1 MKLFESFQIRSFKE
15 LFVGLIKFLYLRA
28 NLIFYVKK
36 STIVL
41 LGTVFVVLIA
51 CSVQPVVADH
61 LEPGDGIYKDVR
73 NVNLVTT
80 TQDSKWQVN
89 LLIILRTGDGQLI
102 NVTES
107 TAYAAYVPHQ
117 ITDHVFDTLMGEKE
131 IVTID
136 DIKYEKVQYTYTPTL
151 EHRFMGLY
159 PIFSENYDLEF
170 KSTPEARE
178 KMHEHKDF
186 SMWKIHYCA
195 TFEGHG
201 FSCIPI
207 FQDLVPTMTLEPTDV
222 ITQHWTIL
230 RELD

>member
-1 MKLFESFQIRSFKE
+1 MVLSSVIFTI
-15 LFVGLIKFLYLRA
+15 LIGC
-28 NLIFYVKK
+28 
-36 STIVL
+36 STQ
-41 LGTVFVVLIA
+41 
-51 CSVQPVVADH
+51 SVVADH
-61 LEPGDGIYKDVR
+61 LEPGVGIFKDYGD
-73 NVNLVTT
+73 VNIVT
-80 TQDSKWQVN
+80 TQDSEWRVN
-89 LLIILRTGDGQLI
+89 LQTILRTGDGQLI

-107 TAYAAYVPHQ
+107 TANAAYIPHK

-136 DIKYEKVQYTYTPTL
+136 DIKYEKVQYTFTPTL

-178 KMHEHKDF
+178 QMHKQKDY

-201 FSCIPI
+201 FTCLPI
-207 FQDLVPTMTLEPTDV
+207 FQDLVPNMTLEQDDI
-222 ITQHWTIL
+222 ITHQWTIL
-230 RELD
+230 RILN